1 MDPTRPNYGRLAELA
16 LTDPETGFA
25 EAVEAKDALGSAM
38 VAALSERLAAPT
50 RLPTVVKAHAG
61 SFGVSETLLR
71 LLELEEHLTDQ
82 LVTAV
87 VELLVNPSNL
97 PLDESQLQRAER
109 IALSTEARDD
119 FRRKALWWI
128 WCTDQE
134 RGIRISRTVISDDSE
149 APTAEVKNRALRN
162 LALVGDDEVRGVLE
176 RFALEQFE
184 PHTDP
189 ERPAPVPE
197 VAVKVLDELAKAE
210 NDDAMFAEEILAQC
224 AKKDMALGS
233 NITNLAKKVTRDK
246 IKGIVG
252 RLQKDEHVSW
262 LNTHLLP
269 PLIEDQP
276 LEIARS
282 ISEGWWPAPCVD
294 TLAKFPWE
302 TRDDMLHVDVLHGIH
317 GLEDVDDAKVV
328 IRHRV
333 HQRCK
338 ATSSENVGEMPR
350 VGVRAMLKLCLSG
363 HVAPDDVDLVGSVS
377 SLSGETFVTEVR
389 RASWKKRERARRL
402 GELLSHVHSER
413 YVDVLSHALSVGS
426 DTAVALAQGLDPEA
440 IVDQANEVAVLA
452 AGDEP
457 TLLIMCERSTEIA
470 DLTLTRWEEDLSVSA
485 FRALAGS
492 AHADGR
498 LEAIPKAAV
507 AYDAISTAE
516 RTELLTEMGETPAR
530 LQLLLEILSHRTRPP
545 NQKPRDHDIEAAL
558 EMIADHLAHGEDSGT
573 VLSALRETCEEAINP
588 AIRRSA
594 YRAFSKAHP
603 SSEVV
608 EVLLAREGIEAP
620 QVKDAVRD
628 ALTEVA
634 DVLNASAGDPSNPER
649 GSALSLLSLVD
660 RQRAAA
666 HARDLLVSERA
677 DDRRTAARV
686 LAESGNA
693 DQDGRAL
700 EQALEH
706 EPKAEVQEEMKRAIR
721 RLKVGDK
728 AAAHETLLELVGLH
742 DETEFLSIAPRPSTG
757 SGRTN

>member
-317 GLEDVDDAKVV
+317 GLEDVDDAKVC
-328 IRHRV
+328 INAARPHP
-333 HQRCK
+333 
-338 ATSSENVGEMPR
+338 PR
-350 VGVRAMLKLCLSG
+350 
-363 HVAPDDVDLVGSVS
+363 
-377 SLSGETFVTEVR
+377 T
-389 RASWKKRERARRL
+389 
-402 GELLSHVHSER
+402 SER
-413 YVDVLSHALSVGS
+413 CHVLGF
-426 DTAVALAQGLDPEA
+426 AQ
-440 IVDQANEVAVLA
+440 
-452 AGDEP
+452 
-457 TLLIMCERSTEIA
+457 C
-470 DLTLTRWEEDLSVSA
+470 
-485 FRALAGS
+485 
-492 AHADGR
+492 
-498 LEAIPKAAV
+498 
-507 AYDAISTAE
+507 
-516 RTELLTEMGETPAR
+516 
-530 LQLLLEILSHRTRPP
+530 
-545 NQKPRDHDIEAAL
+545 
-558 EMIADHLAHGEDSGT
+558 
-573 VLSALRETCEEAINP
+573 
-588 AIRRSA
+588 
-594 YRAFSKAHP
+594 
-603 SSEVV
+603 
-608 EVLLAREGIEAP
+608 
-620 QVKDAVRD
+620 
-628 ALTEVA
+628 
-634 DVLNASAGDPSNPER
+634 
-649 GSALSLLSLVD
+649 
-660 RQRAAA
+660 
-666 HARDLLVSERA
+666 
-677 DDRRTAARV
+677 
-686 LAESGNA
+686 
-693 DQDGRAL
+693 
-700 EQALEH
+700 
-706 EPKAEVQEEMKRAIR
+706 
-721 RLKVGDK
+721 
-728 AAAHETLLELVGLH
+728 
-742 DETEFLSIAPRPSTG
+742 
-757 SGRTN
+757 